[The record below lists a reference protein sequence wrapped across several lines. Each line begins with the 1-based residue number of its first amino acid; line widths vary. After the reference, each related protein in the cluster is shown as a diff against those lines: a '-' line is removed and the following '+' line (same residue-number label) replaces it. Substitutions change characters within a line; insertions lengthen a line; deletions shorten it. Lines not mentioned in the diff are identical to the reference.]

1 MLILYRKTNSNI
13 AQFVGYVTYLAT
25 TNSVD
30 LIVGN
35 FNDNSLNVSPVTISL
50 QTLGLTQIVSE
61 PTHIKGACLDQIY
74 ILNTQDN
81 F

>member
-13 AQFVGYVTYLAT
+13 AQFVGYVTYLAA